1 MALIPVLFLLG
12 YSILSPILGTT
23 LYLPKLSLSCLHYP
37 ESFSIAGNLR
47 TLGYRKGN
55 LQLVPRP
62 DPAQGEPDMET
73 VRLMGASEPC
83 FPRWWQREEG
93 AASRATQPDC
103 DVCQVAGLPLPL
115 CCVPNM
121 AMKKMPLYFGLW
133 FPEHSPYLAVSCVG
147 EREFSVSAQHPAWP
161 PSSDSSPG
169 QAPSCCL
176 PPLASPPFQT
186 CSAGSPGA
194 MSVLRDKGKRTRTL
208 SQTNLLA
215 AALPP
220 AGTWPALLT
229 VASPMMAPPECSVDG
244 HSQMNLS
251 LKRVGS
257 LGPSLPL

>member
-1 MALIPVLFLLG
+1 
-12 YSILSPILGTT
+12 
-23 LYLPKLSLSCLHYP
+23 
-37 ESFSIAGNLR
+37 
-47 TLGYRKGN
+47 
-55 LQLVPRP
+55 
-62 DPAQGEPDMET
+62 MET
-73 VRLMGASEPC
+73 VRLMGTSEPC

-121 AMKKMPLYFGLW
+121 AVKKMPLYFGLW

-186 CSAGSPGA
+186 RSAGSPGA
-194 MSVLRDKGKRTRTL
+194 MSVLRDKGNVRQRGKNQNFKSDKSIGCSSATCRD
-208 SQTNLLA
+208 
-215 AALPP
+215 
-220 AGTWPALLT
+220 
-229 VASPMMAPPECSVDG
+229 VARFAHCCISNDG
-244 HSQMNLS
+244 SS
-251 LKRVGS
+251 
-257 LGPSLPL
+257 